1 MYNYNFTEKFYSKSG
16 NEIKFN
22 YKGEIESQITDN
34 VDGWK
39 TYKMEAIIDNN
50 LVGFINVSN
59 INSFDFDSKYS
70 ILNYLELY
78 KGWDLNLDIEKRKL
92 KAIELGLKESDE
104 SIFILSEINL
114 LKRLSKYI
122 YKFNSNKFDF
132 YNEIGC
138 LSSVKNEMMNFI
150 YEKYGKE
157 YSFFK
162 DETIN
167 KSIVEYIEVDKNFRD
182 DGIGKCLYQA
192 AGLWCSYNNLNLH
205 SSYNQSESATITWS
219 KMKENKK
226 IPIKLNNLTNF
237 YFLDYQPY
245 LKDKFNSQIFLFGK
259 KLNEI
264 SNDDDLNKK
273 IIMLWARGNPEY
285 GMIYREQYKL
295 EGNKEVSLIFNENPI
310 FKENKIT
317 INEKIANKIFEVLNK
332 MPPKYKESFEFLDDY
347 FVKNVKLSKKNIIV
361 N

>member
-22 YKGEIESQITDN
+22 YKGEVKSQITDN
-34 VDGWK
+34 INGWK
-39 TYKMEAIIDNN
+39 TYKMEAIVDNK

-59 INSFDFDSKYS
+59 INALDFDSKYS

-92 KAIELGLKESDE
+92 KAIESGLKESDE
-104 SIFILSEINL
+104 SVFILSELDL
-114 LKRLSKYI
+114 LKRISKYI
-122 YKFNSNKFDF
+122 NKFNPNKFDL
-132 YNEIGC
+132 YNDIGC
-138 LSSVKNEMMNFI
+138 LSSVKNEIMNSL

-157 YSFFK
+157 YSSFK
-162 DETIN
+162 NETIN
-167 KSIVEYIEVDKNFRD
+167 KSIVEYIEVNKNFRD

-205 SSYNQSESATITWS
+205 SSYNQSESAEITWN

-259 KLNEI
+259 KINEVS
-264 SNDDDLNKK
+264 SNDDLNKK

-295 EGNKEVSLIFNENPI
+295 EGNKEVSFVFNENPI
-310 FKENKIT
+310 FKESKIT
-317 INEKIANKIFEVLNK
+317 INEETANKIFEILNHL
-332 MPPKYKESFEFLDDY
+332 PSKYKKSFEFLDDY
-347 FVKNVKLSKKNIIV
+347 FVKNLKSNKKISIFN
-361 N
+361 